1 MNTNILHF
9 FSYFVFTCFD
19 FVFLSQNL
27 NIISFL
33 ITHISYLHL
42 FHSTC
47 YIIEI
52 VSIFCF
58 TIIFTSVFGSIKYSE
73 ELKVPKKV
81 GLFQV
86 SAVARRLT
94 AYTELERLTSA
105 TLSNLTNQF
114 LVVFSFVV
122 VHLIASGLTSDVLS
136 NSVAAGLSLQQDVVC
151 L

>member
-1 MNTNILHF
+1 M
-9 FSYFVFTCFD
+9 
-19 FVFLSQNL
+19 
-27 NIISFL
+27 
-33 ITHISYLHL
+33 
-42 FHSTC
+42 
-47 YIIEI
+47 
-52 VSIFCF
+52 
-58 TIIFTSVFGSIKYSE
+58 
-73 ELKVPKKV
+73 

-136 NSVAAGLSLQQDVVC
+136 NSVAAGLSFAAGCCVPVEV
-151 L
+151 